1 MKIIDTS
8 LTNSANA
15 LLNLIR
21 KKNYLWALYIKYHKC
36 KPVVKIKSL
45 KNSMKYERKAKGPQI
60 TPSPSPKPNI
70 NGGSISTL
78 SPYPKLDKETLK
90 YKKGVIKL
98 HSILSQILKCW

>member
-8 LTNSANA
+8 LKNNANA

-21 KKNYLWALYIKYHKC
+21 MKNYLWALYIKYHKC
-36 KPVVKIKSL
+36 NPLVKIKSL
-45 KNSMKYERKAKGPQI
+45 KNSMKYERKTKGPHI
-60 TPSPSPKPNI
+60 TPSPKPNI

-78 SPYPKLDKETLK
+78 SPYPKLDSETLK